1 MLSNI
6 RSYFYNLKRFQA
18 PLEKFLFPVVLLLY
32 PLIGLNQGLN
42 IADTTYGLSNYEY
55 FSAVDPMWALST
67 FLSNVVGSTIMRLP
81 GAGTMLGMSVYCS
94 FVISIIALVPYY
106 LLQRWMPGWMIFIGE
121 FIAESLCWCPRVI
134 MYNYLTYLFF
144 TLGTLFLLAGMFEW
158 DKQNRYLPLAG
169 FFLGLN
175 VMVRFPNIVEAGMI
189 LVLWFFDVITGGR
202 FIETVKKTLMCI
214 GGYFLGLL
222 LPYLLVTAKYGP
234 GAYFGMIGS
243 LFGMTSGASDY
254 TASGMV
260 SSIISAYLTTAKDM
274 LIMIPCVAAGI
285 VMFKLLPGKYTMIK
299 KFLFIAGLLILV
311 RYYFADGVFTRNYHY
326 YDSVFQAAMMLVIIG
341 LIFSIVGSIGLL
353 NGSKEEQTLS
363 FAILLILL
371 ITPLGSNNYTYP
383 VINNLFVV
391 APVVLWLFRRLMQR
405 LGEEDFN
412 FSWQGMVTM
421 VIAVVLVQG
430 IIFHFCFAFGDGM
443 DGQPR
448 DAKCSIPK
456 VSSMAT
462 TQYNAETLDE
472 LYAVLLEKE
481 LLEDKAILFGGVP
494 GLAYIFDLEPAID
507 TVWPDLDSYSVEKF
521 DLQLQNLAVSKEQYP
536 TVILG
541 KDMSDYANIDKKFD
555 ILVDYMN
562 YQDYN
567 MVFESDRFI
576 VYTAKGE

>member
-341 LIFSIVGSIGLL
+341 LIFSIVGSIGIL

>member
-134 MYNYLTYLFF
+134 MYNYLSYLFF

-341 LIFSIVGSIGLL
+341 LIFSIVGSIGIL

-448 DAKCSIPK
+448 AAKCSIPK
-456 VSSMAT
+456 VRSMAPP
-462 TQYNAETLDE
+462 QYNAETLDE

-541 KDMSDYANIDKKFD
+541 KDMSDYANIEKKLD

>member
-134 MYNYLTYLFF
+134 MYNYLSYLFF

-341 LIFSIVGSIGLL
+341 LIFSIVGSIGIL

-541 KDMSDYANIDKKFD
+541 KDMSDYANIEKKLD

>member
-134 MYNYLTYLFF
+134 MYNYLSYLFF